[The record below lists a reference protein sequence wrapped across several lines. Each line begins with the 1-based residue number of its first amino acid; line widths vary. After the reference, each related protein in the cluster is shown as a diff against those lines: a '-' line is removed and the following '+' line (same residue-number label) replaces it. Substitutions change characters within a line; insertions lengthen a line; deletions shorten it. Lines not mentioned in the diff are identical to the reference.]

1 MPESLA
7 QLGPLQDFLRL
18 LIWTGQLADERP
30 VSAIVIAPAG
40 TGKTTLLEGLRCDQ
54 AEFVGD
60 LTSRPLSMLV
70 KSSEKMTHILLG
82 DMLSIFGH
90 KSATVKLTMRL
101 ISQMT
106 GEQLLHDPFT
116 GETIK
121 PRKIGLI
128 TAIPPAD
135 YKKEHNRIQD
145 GGFLTRFIEV
155 RYNYKPSTVSA
166 IHKWIQENRYT
177 LPVKPFLLS
186 NPGQQVVDIPKDLS
200 DEIKSFGLTLK
211 KDAVG
216 FRVHRH
222 LRALVKAS
230 ARRNG
235 HAVARKFDLEIV
247 KTYVDFFGNSSGK
260 EI

>member
-1 MPESLA
+1 MTESLA

-18 LIWTGQLADERP
+18 LIWTGQLSDERP

-40 TGKTTLLEGLRCDQ
+40 TGKTTLLEGLSCEQ
-54 AEFVGD
+54 AQFVGD

-70 KSSEKMTHILLG
+70 KSSDKMTHILLG

-106 GEQLLHDPFT
+106 GEKLLHDPFT
-116 GETIK
+116 GEAIR

-128 TAIPPAD
+128 TAIPPTD
-135 YKKEHNRIQD
+135 YKKEQQRIQD
-145 GGFLTRFIEV
+145 GGFATRFIEV
-155 RYNYKPSTVSA
+155 RYNYKPSTIAS
-166 IHKWIQENRYT
+166 IHKWIQNNRYT
-177 LPVKPFLLS
+177 EPVKPFAIS
-186 NPGQQVVDIPKDLS
+186 NPMQSVIEIPKELS
-200 DEIKSFGLTLK
+200 EEINLFGLTLK
-211 KDAVG
+211 KDKTG

-230 ARRNG
+230 ARRNSRMT
-235 HAVARKFDLEIV
+235 ATKFDLETV
-247 KTYVDFFGNSSGK
+247 KSYCDFFSSSEGK